1 MLALSRGGEM
11 SESTKLRA
19 VMSIHTLIYLT
30 MVVAV
35 LYVLYAGMSKNQGAL
50 LNVSLGLLAI
60 EGVVFSACGMRCPL
74 TALAKRYGSQGGYV
88 GDSLIPE
95 RYARH
100 TFRVFGAA
108 LFIGLLL
115 LAVNQLDLR

>member
-1 MLALSRGGEM
+1 M

-19 VMSIHTLIYLT
+19 VMTIHTVIYLT

-35 LYVLYAGMSKNQGAL
+35 LYTFYAGISKDYGSL
-50 LNVSLGLLAI
+50 LYFSLGLLVI

-74 TALAKRYGSQGGYV
+74 TALAKTYGSQGGYV

-100 TFRVFGAA
+100 TFRVGSVADPPA
-108 LFIGLLL
+108 RAEGRPKS
-115 LAVNQLDLR
+115 A